1 MVEATRRGFAVVP
14 LGGRDGKVPRLDA
27 WPQRG
32 LATVDELYTWQR
44 SWPGTNYGI
53 LTGEASDVDVFDFDV
68 AGSGYA
74 LMAAW
79 AALEERIGAIPE
91 TWSVATGTGLHVYV
105 RHVPG
110 AGSHPRIFGLPI
122 DYLGTGRQAVGPGSV
137 HANGTIYRELDPTVG
152 VAALPDRGR
161 LITALRATQSQE
173 EPAAPPAT
181 TPEPRRRRLVARRSV
196 TGEQALER
204 VVAAVEA
211 AGEGRRNDTLN
222 REVYFLGPYIAGG
235 ALARPGVEEAC
246 RQAAIRA
253 GLALRE
259 VEATLASACGDG
271 IRDSAPP
278 PAEDRPADRMCTS
291 PPLAAP
297 RSLTRLRR
305 RYHPLTA
312 WTPGEL
318 TPALAAIWRTLEA
331 STWSWRGASL
341 DRALFEHLLGLAQTR
356 GLSLEVE
363 ASLRYLSAEL
373 GAHTKYI
380 GDSLRRLQAHGWLA
394 LARQGGPTG
403 RASVRAPSAYR
414 LQVPAHLAVPA
425 PQYPRAPR
433 AHQLKKLSM
442 CGSWHDT
449 DPVFEPFRPADL
461 PSATDPGPVAN
472 GGGAQPRGECLV
484 GEVVGGPGV
493 VQERLGGDDLEIWA
507 SPTAVPVAVGE
518 EALRSGRGR
527 GRAERLRTAQKKSA
541 APLGRHMPHPLYPGA
556 GAWRQGDADEE
567 LARALDALAAAGL
580 EAVVCSG

>member
-14 LGGRDGKVPRLDA
+14 LGGRDGKVPRLDG

-32 LATVDELYTWQR
+32 LATIDELYTWQR

-53 LTGEASDVDVFDFDV
+53 LTGEASEVDVLDFDV

-79 AALEERIGAIPE
+79 ARLQERIGAIPE
-91 TWSVATGTGLHVYV
+91 TWSVATGGGLHVYV

-122 DYLGTGRQAVGPGSV
+122 DYLSTGRQAVGPGSV
-137 HANGTIYRELDPTVG
+137 HRSGTIYRELDPAVA
-152 VAALPDRGR
+152 VAALPDPGR
-161 LITALRATQSQE
+161 LIAALQPTVLQDGFAE
-173 EPAAPPAT
+173 PPAT
-181 TPEPRRRRLVARRSV
+181 TPEPPRRRLVARRGV
-196 TGEQALER
+196 TGKQALER
-204 VVAAVEA
+204 VVAAVDA
-211 AGEGRRNDTLN
+211 AGEGARNDTLN
-222 REVYFLGPYIAGG
+222 REVYFLGPYMAYG
-235 ALARPGVEEAC
+235 ALERPDVEEAC

-259 VEATLASACGDG
+259 VQATLASACGDG
-271 IRDSAPP
+271 IRDSAPD
-278 PAEDRPADRMCTS
+278 PAEDRPADRTCTS
-291 PPLAAP
+291 PPLAPP
-297 RSLTRLRR
+297 RSLTRVRR

-318 TPALAAIWRTLEA
+318 TPALAAIWRSLEA
-331 STWSWRGASL
+331 STWSWRGGGL
-341 DRALFEHLLGLAQTR
+341 DRALFEHLLGLAQAR

-363 ASLRYLSAEL
+363 ASLRYLSGEL

-380 GDSLRRLQAHGWLA
+380 ADSLRRLQAHGWLA

-414 LQVPAHLAVPA
+414 LQVPAALAVPA
-425 PQYPRAPR
+425 PRYPRAPR

-442 CGSWHDT
+442 GGSSHDT
-449 DPVFEPFRPADL
+449 DPVFEHFRPADL
-461 PSATDPGPVAN
+461 PSAGDAGAAAD
-472 GGGAQPRGECLV
+472 GGGAQTRGECLV
-484 GEVVGGPGV
+484 SEVVGGAEA

-507 SPTAVPVAVGE
+507 SPTAVPVAAGE
-518 EALRSGRGR
+518 EALRSRRGR
-527 GRAERLRTAQKKSA
+527 GRAGRLRTAQKKSA
-541 APLGRHMPHPLYPGA
+541 ATVGHHMPHPLYPAA
-556 GAWRQGDADEE
+556 GGRRRGDIDED
-567 LARALDALAAAGL
+567 LARALEALRAAGL